1 MPRFFIAYI
10 KNHQL
15 LPFTRASIQYKEMD
29 LKNEINVV
37 DVEVYPAAIPANI
50 NVVDVEVHPVAIPA
64 PIGMT
69 LLPSQD
75 DVIVISSNDEYD
87 EEEDIPTQTIK
98 TQVQVIGR
106 KRVYCLVDES
116 ESDEE

>member
-1 MPRFFIAYI
+1 MWMMLFEVPPPPNHARHPSPFF
-10 KNHQL
+10 NPNL
-15 LPFTRASIQYKEMD
+15 
-29 LKNEINVV
+29 
-37 DVEVYPAAIPANI
+37 
-50 NVVDVEVHPVAIPA
+50 
-64 PIGMT
+64 IGWNW
-69 LLPSQD
+69 D

-87 EEEDIPTQTIK
+87 KEEDIPTQTIK